1 MKCNT
6 LALRFRWTLI
16 LKRALLGSGAVFVM
30 LWCSDSEMEEEVEFQ
45 EFKRAYLKGMMDDE
59 DEDGNVSGGDEMMPK
74 EK

>member
-6 LALRFRWTLI
+6 LALRFRWTLV
-16 LKRALLGSGAVFVM
+16 LKQALLGSGAVCVM
-30 LWCSDSEMEEEVEFQ
+30 LWCSDSEVEEEVEFQ
-45 EFKRAYLKGMMDDE
+45 EFKRAYLKGMIDDE

>member
-6 LALRFRWTLI
+6 LALRFHWTLV
-16 LKRALLGSGAVFVM
+16 LKQALLGSGAVCVM
-30 LWCSDSEMEEEVEFQ
+30 LRCSDSEMEEEVEFQ

>member
-6 LALRFRWTLI
+6 LALRFRWTLV
-16 LKRALLGSGAVFVM
+16 LKRALLGSGAVCVM
-30 LWCSDSEMEEEVEFQ
+30 LWCSDSEVEEEVEFQ